1 MSRRSPR
8 RRSGCGCSRG
18 QARDGHRDC
27 KVLPI
32 DCRRHARGRVG
43 VGRRGTDAG
52 GGSLPTLCE
61 GSDKRPYTKA
71 QKGLAPFSL
80 KLKRYAKQCVY
91 GKDKALTPEELEE
104 AIENELVKRL
114 GPDARVNLDPPRAG
128 RSALVLDGGAVRVL
142 FAAGPALEVI
152 LFRLLAQ
159 YALQPLTTPKQKAQL
174 VKLVQTHIKPKPVT
188 LAIGDGA
195 NDVNMIMQAQVGVGI
210 CGLEGRQ
217 AKCGGLCDR
226 AIQIFTT
233 VIISAWAVGQVECH
247 AHTSR
252 KNGHGLLFIFL

>member
-1 MSRRSPR
+1 M
-8 RRSGCGCSRG
+8 
-18 QARDGHRDC
+18 
-27 KVLPI
+27 
-32 DCRRHARGRVG
+32 
-43 VGRRGTDAG
+43 
-52 GGSLPTLCE
+52 
-61 GSDKRPYTKA
+61 
-71 QKGLAPFSL
+71 APFSL

-128 RSALVLDGGAVRVL
+128 RSALGLDGGAVRVL

-159 YALQPLTTPKQKAQL
+159 YKAQF
-174 VKLVQTHIKPKPVT
+174 VKLLTQRLFPTGSKTESWQRREAAYPVQTHIKPKPVT

-217 AKCGGLCDR
+217 AVNAADFAIGQFRFLLRLLLVHGRWAYRRSATLILFSFYKNAVMAYCLFFYSTSTGFSWYLSISVSFYQCVQHLSRGADLLAGHVRQRCG
-226 AIQIFTT
+226 
-233 VIISAWAVGQVECH
+233 
-247 AHTSR
+247 
-252 KNGHGLLFIFL
+252 